1 VSEATLHAVA
11 GPGGIAEAA
20 QPAATHAALVGP
32 FERLVT
38 RVSAPGDV
46 LEEAARGLPEGAATA
61 EAIAVR
67 LRRRG
72 FPLRWGEPDTISPP
86 RALLELCRARGRA
99 SVELWRADPSLLTE
113 LQLGAWSQAS
123 LAHRLAR
130 RIPLR
135 ALHPGRLLRLA
146 AEREFWRGV
155 REVASAAERRRLT
168 ACYTALVYH
177 RLAGEGKPG
186 QAWIDLHPRRFARQ
200 LQLLRRL
207 GFRPLSAERLLAF
220 HTDGELPRRAFV
232 VTVDDG
238 TADCRAPLLGHA
250 AFAPQLF
257 VCTGSVGGAATWLD
271 GEPLLSWEELRV
283 IAREGIAVGGHGRT
297 HRPLDGLEDA
307 ELESEVAGSLFDL
320 VERLGDP
327 LRVLAYP
334 NGRHDHAV
342 RAAAISAG
350 YRAAWTTV
358 KGRNGLGTDP
368 WCLRRISIHAADG
381 PLAALWKVVTG
392 EPPPWRRA

>member
-1 VSEATLHAVA
+1 V
-11 GPGGIAEAA
+11 
-20 QPAATHAALVGP
+20 
-32 FERLVT
+32 
-38 RVSAPGDV
+38 RVSAPAAV
-46 LEEAARGLPEGAATA
+46 LDEAARGLPEGAATA

-72 FPLRWGEPDTISPP
+72 VPLRWAEPDALSHP
-86 RALLELCRARGRA
+86 RALLELCRARGRS

-123 LAHRLAR
+123 FVHRVAR
-130 RIPLR
+130 RLPLH
-135 ALHPGRLLRLA
+135 ALHKGRLLRLA
-146 AEREFWRGV
+146 AERNFWAGV
-155 REVASAAERRRLT
+155 RQAASALEWRRLT

-177 RLAGEGKPG
+177 RLAGDGKPG
-186 QAWIDLHPRRFARQ
+186 QERIDLRPQRFARQ
-200 LQLLRRL
+200 LRLLRRF
-207 GFRPLSAERLLAF
+207 GFRPLSPEELLAF
-220 HTDGELPRRAFV
+220 HGGGGLPRRAFV
-232 VTVDDG
+232 ITVDDG
-238 TADCRAPLLGHA
+238 TTDCRGPLVDHL

-257 VCTGSVGGAATWLD
+257 VCTGVVGGAATWLD
-271 GEPLLSWEELRV
+271 GEPLLSWDELAFMV
-283 IAREGIAVGGHGRT
+283 SEGIAVGGHGRT
-297 HRPLDGLEDA
+297 HRPLDGLDNA
-307 ELESEVAGSLFDL
+307 ELESEVAGSLSDL
-320 VERLGDP
+320 VERLAEP

-350 YRAAWTTV
+350 YQAAWTTV

>member
-1 VSEATLHAVA
+1 MSEATLHTVA

-20 QPAATHAALVGP
+20 QPVATHAALVGP
-32 FERLVT
+32 FERLVA
-38 RVSAPGDV
+38 RVSAPDDL
-46 LEEAARGLPEGAATA
+46 LEEAARGLPEGAAKA

-72 FPLRWGEPDTISPP
+72 VPLRWGEPDALAHPQ
-86 RALLELCRARGRA
+86 ALLELCRGRGRS

-123 LAHRLAR
+123 LAHRVVR
-130 RIPLR
+130 RLPLG
-135 ALHPGRLLRLA
+135 ALHTPRLLRST
-146 AEREFWRGV
+146 AERSFWAGARERGS
-155 REVASAAERRRLT
+155 ASEWKRLT
-168 ACYTALVYH
+168 ACYTALVFH

-186 QAWIDLHPRRFARQ
+186 QERIDLRPCRFARQ
-200 LQLLRRL
+200 LRLLRRL
-207 GFRPLSAERLLAF
+207 GFRSLSSEELLAF
-220 HTDGELPRRAFV
+220 HRGGELPRHAFV

-238 TADCRAPLLGHA
+238 TADCRTPLVEHA
-250 AFAPQLF
+250 AFAPQVF
-257 VCTGSVGGAATWLD
+257 VCTDMVGGAATWLD
-271 GEPLLSWEELRV
+271 GEPLLSWAELRLM
-283 IAREGIAVGGHGRT
+283 ARAGIAVGGHGRT
-297 HRPLDGLEDA
+297 HRPLDTLDDA
-307 ELESEVAGSLFDL
+307 ELESEVAGSLSDL
-320 VERLGDP
+320 VERLAEP

-334 NGRHDHAV
+334 NGQHDDAV
-342 RAAAISAG
+342 RAATISAG

-358 KGRNGLGTDP
+358 KGHNGLGTDP

>member
-1 VSEATLHAVA
+1 MSEATLHTVA
-11 GPGGIAEAA
+11 GPGGIAEGA
-20 QPAATHAALVGP
+20 QPTAPHEALVGP
-32 FERLVT
+32 FERLVA
-38 RVSAPGDV
+38 RVSAPDDL

-61 EAIAVR
+61 EALAVR

-72 FPLRWGEPDTISPP
+72 VPLRWGEPD
-86 RALLELCRARGRA
+86 ALSHRHAFLELCRARGRS

-130 RIPLR
+130 RLPSGALR
-135 ALHPGRLLRLA
+135 TPRLLRLA
-146 AEREFWRGV
+146 AERSFWTGA
-155 REVASAAERRRLT
+155 RELASPSEWKRLT

-177 RLAGEGKPG
+177 RLAGEGKLG
-186 QAWIDLHPRRFARQ
+186 QERIDLRPRRFARQ
-200 LQLLRRL
+200 LDLLRRL
-207 GFRPLSAERLLAF
+207 GFRTLSPEELLAF
-220 HTDGELPRRAFV
+220 HGSGELPRRAFV

-238 TADCRAPLLGHA
+238 TADCRTPLVEHA

-271 GEPLLSWEELRV
+271 GEPLLSWEELRLM
-283 IAREGIAVGGHGRT
+283 AREGIAIGGHGRT
-297 HRPLDGLEDA
+297 HRPLDALGQA
-307 ELESEVAGSLFDL
+307 ELESEIAGSLADL
-320 VERLGDP
+320 VERLAEP

-342 RAAAISAG
+342 RDAAISAG

-381 PLAALWKVVTG
+381 PLAALWKVATG